1 MTAPLIAIPTYH
13 LGAGRVG
20 NWEGAYALP
29 EPYVAALRAAGARIA
44 LLPPPSP
51 PTAEEVL
58 APFDGLLLAGG
69 DDIEPARYGA
79 ADHPEQYGID
89 PDRDELELELARA
102 AVRTGLPTLGICRGV
117 QLLNVAFGG
126 TLVQHLPE
134 LDGPAEPGSSTATR
148 PSRRCTASG
157 SSRAAAW
164 PRRSARLEA
173 EGLSHHH
180 QGLDRLGD
188 GFRPVAWA
196 PDGLVE
202 GIERDQGWTVGVLW
216 HPESTAARRPRPA
229 PAAALLRGRGVPAWT
244 AVLASTRRAG
254 SVGRA
259 RERRTVNRVA
269 RSVRTTR

>member
-1 MTAPLIAIPTYH
+1 MTAPLIAVPTYH
-13 LGAGRVG
+13 LGSGRVG

-29 EPYVAALRAAGARIA
+29 EPYVAALRAAGARTA
-44 LLPPPSP
+44 LLPPSQPAG
-51 PTAEEVL
+51 AEEVL

-69 DDIEPARYGA
+69 GDIEPARYGA
-79 ADHPEQYGID
+79 ADHPEQYGTD

-102 AVRTGLPTLGICRGV
+102 AVRLGTPTLGICRGV

-134 LDGPAEPGSSTATR
+134 LDAGAGQRVEHRNEAKQAMHGLRIEPGS
-148 PSRRCTASG
+148 
-157 SSRAAAW
+157 
-164 PRRSARLEA
+164 RLAGALGQVEA

-180 QGLDRLGD
+180 QSLDRLGE

-216 HPESTAARRPRPA
+216 HPESTAAADPVQHR
-229 PAAALLRGRGVPAWT
+229 LLRAFVEAASRRGQPFWRQ
-244 AVLASTRRAG
+244 RREPVGFGGPGSAAG
-254 SVGRA
+254 
-259 RERRTVNRVA
+259 
-269 RSVRTTR
+269 